1 MADKF
6 DAGRLAEE
14 LRSLVA
20 DAEALLKAN
29 LNVDGAAL
37 HERAQSGV
45 RELRSRLSDLEEQL
59 GEKAH
64 EVDDYVHEN
73 PWQTVAVVGGVA
85 LLIGLLMGRR

>member
-6 DAGRLAEE
+6 DAGRLADE
-14 LRSLVA
+14 LRALVA

-45 RELRSRLSDLEEQL
+45 RELRSRLSALEEQL
-59 GEKAH
+59 GETAH
-64 EVDDYVHEN
+64 EVDDYVREN

-85 LLIGLLMGRR
+85 LLLGLIMGRR